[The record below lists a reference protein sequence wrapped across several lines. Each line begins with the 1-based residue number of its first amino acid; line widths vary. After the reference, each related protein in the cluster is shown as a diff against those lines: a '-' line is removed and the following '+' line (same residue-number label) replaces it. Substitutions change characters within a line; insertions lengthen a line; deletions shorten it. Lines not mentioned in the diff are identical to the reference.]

1 MVHQMTEKNMFDKR
15 LDSIWLPYT
24 ANRAFRDNP
33 RIIESANG
41 FYYKTPDGRSILDSF
56 SGLWTTGLGHCHP
69 AIVAAV
75 QEQVSKLDYSA
86 GFQMASS
93 VALTAAEKLVATAPT
108 GFTRAFFTNSGSE
121 AVDTALKI
129 ALGYHRLKGNGT
141 RTRFVGREKGYHGCN
156 LGGTSVGG
164 IPLNRKLFEDGLLPF
179 VDHLP
184 HTLDHEHNA
193 FSKGQPKWGA
203 HLAEALERI
212 VELHS
217 AETIAAVIV
226 EPVSG
231 SSGVIIPPEDY
242 LQRLRQICTKHGILL
257 IFDEVITAF
266 YRIGNS
272 FGCERF
278 GVMPDIITTAKGI
291 TNGVIPMGAVLVKE
305 EIYQTFM
312 RGAEQGIEFFHGYTY
327 SGHPVAAAAAIAA
340 LSVYV
345 EEDIPCQVSK
355 LEPRFEKAI
364 HVMNDAAHVIDIRN
378 FGLMGAIELAPRA
391 GSPGARGMEAHIK
404 CFEQGLMVRNGMD
417 TLQFAPFLTSTPDL
431 FDETFRIVRKVL
443 ESIK

>member
-1 MVHQMTEKNMFDKR
+1 MTEKNMFDKE
-15 LDSIWLPYT
+15 LESIWLPFT
-24 ANRAFRDNP
+24 ANRAFREKP
-33 RIIESANG
+33 RIIESGSG
-41 FYYKTPDGRSILDSF
+41 FYYKTPEGRTIMDSF

-75 QEQVSKLDYSA
+75 QEQVGKLDYSA

-93 VALTAAEKLVATAPT
+93 VALKAADKFVATAPT

-164 IPLNRKLFEDGLLPF
+164 MPLNRKMFEDGLLPF

-184 HTLDHEHNA
+184 HTLDQQHNA

-212 VELHS
+212 VELHG

-231 SSGVIIPPEDY
+231 SSGVIIPPVDY

-266 YRIGNS
+266 YRIGRS

-305 EIYQTFM
+305 ELYQTFM
-312 RGAEQGIEFFHGYTY
+312 RGAESGIEFFHGYTY
-327 SGHPVAAAAAIAA
+327 SGHPVAAAAAIAS
-340 LSVYV
+340 LSIYV
-345 EEDIPCQVSK
+345 DEDIQGQVSI
-355 LEPRFEKAI
+355 LEPQFEKAI
-364 HVMNDAAHVIDIRN
+364 HAMSDAAHVIDIRN
-378 FGLMGAIELAPRA
+378 IGLMGAIELAPRE

-404 CFEQGLMVRNGMD
+404 CFEQGLMVRNGTD

-443 ESIK
+443 ETIK